1 MENFTPVSAIVG
13 GLMIGTA
20 AAILLWL
27 NGRIAGISGIVGG
40 LVSPTRTDF
49 AWRLLFAVGLVIGVL
64 AYRFSGGS
72 LQDIEITAS
81 LPVVIAAGLLVGF
94 GTQMGGGCTSGHGVC
109 GIARFSVR
117 SIAATVT
124 FIVTAGV
131 TLTIARH
138 VLGIV

>member
-1 MENFTPVSAIVG
+1 MENFTPISAIIG
-13 GLMIGTA
+13 GLIIGTA
-20 AAILLWL
+20 AASLLWL

-49 AWRLLFAVGLVIGVL
+49 AWRLLFAIGLVIGVGLYLL
-64 AYRFSGGS
+64 AGGP
-72 LQDIEITAS
+72 LREIEITAP
-81 LPVVIAAGLLVGF
+81 LPVLIIAGLLVGF

-117 SIAATVT
+117 SIAATIT
-124 FIVTAGV
+124 FIVTAGI